1 MIRILLKIFDFL
13 KTRKL
18 VCALSF
24 LVVSVLLVFQVMQL
38 NYKEDI
44 SDFLPLEGNN
54 LKALKVYQDI
64 AGANKL
70 IVSFSYKD
78 STKTDPDTIVECIT
92 NFVDD
97 LTVRDKEGLVHDLV
111 DEIDMEKFAS
121 IANFVYQN
129 IPYFLNETDYA
140 HIDSILAN
148 PSYITQQL
156 EKDKQMLMF
165 PMGGLFSENLSR
177 DPLNLFT
184 PVVSLLQNSSGTL
197 HYELYEGCIFTP
209 DMKRGLVTLSSPFGS
224 SETENNGRLIALLE
238 ASTNE
243 VTKHHAD
250 IEARII
256 GGPVIAVGNAQ
267 QIKTDSVLSVV
278 LAVTLILLL
287 LWLCF
292 RNLRNLLLI
301 ALSIGWG
308 WLFAMGGL
316 ALVHDDISVIVIGIS
331 SVILGI
337 AVNYPLH
344 LIAHLSHTP
353 DMRSAL
359 KEIISP
365 LIVGNITTVGAFLS
379 LVPLESVAL
388 KDLGLFSSFLLI
400 GTIVFVL
407 IYLPHVAKVKKEP
420 TTHSFIGKIGNVS
433 LENKPWFIVIVL
445 ILTGIFGYFSKYT
458 AFDANMSN
466 INYMTPEQKAD
477 MAYMAQMISG
487 TEGTENLYIVSA
499 DSTLDGALDK
509 SLNLQSSI
517 KELPSENILKS
528 SGCTHFIVSKAQQ
541 QKRLELWNEFI
552 AKHGKVIKEQLPVEM
567 KEFGF
572 SAHSFDDFFTILESD
587 YQPQEFSY
595 FQSFANTIFASNFS
609 IDSIQSQYNVVDV
622 LTLKKEELPQIKQQL
637 ESKLSDSFCFDVS
650 SMNSAIA
657 NTLSDD
663 FNYIG
668 FACGTIVFFFLWF
681 SLGSIE
687 LAILSFIPMIVSW
700 IWILGIMGILG
711 IHFNIVNVILAT
723 FIFGQGDDYTIFMTE
738 GSCYEYA
745 YRKKMLAS
753 YKNSITIS
761 ALIMFIGI
769 GTLIFAKHPALFS
782 LAQVTIVG
790 MFSVVL
796 MAYLFPPLFY
806 RWLIKTNGNYRTRPV
821 SLIPVVRFYYGMM
834 IFFVQIAT
842 VYVLG
847 TILLELLKPTEK
859 RRFLLRRY
867 ITSLF
872 KFDMRHLPGV
882 KYIISNPEKETL
894 DKPALIISNHQS
906 LLDSTC
912 FMALSH
918 KIIFICNE
926 RVSNHRIIHKVF
938 QWMEHIVL
946 VDNKDINYD
955 KIRSLVKRGYSIC
968 IFPEGKRN
976 NESSIARFHKGAFTL
991 ASELKLDIIP
1001 VFLHGLNQI
1010 LPYKECML
1018 FPGDV
1023 HVEITKRIDSHY
1035 FQGQSIDAIWRYY
1048 NHFYKEHYA
1057 TLKKQYENT
1066 AYFKYFVK
1074 DRFRYKGADLY
1085 HSLSR
1090 RLKKHQCYTHLID
1103 SLPDVPHVIIYNE
1116 GWGEFALLMALVHP
1130 DKQIYNIEK
1139 DEDTARL
1146 ITYSAEDVAK
1156 NLHVFTGNLPDE
1168 LRELPTSHEGIV
1180 FEIKGNEIKKLR

>member
-1 MIRILLKIFDFL
+1 MIRIILKIFDFL
-13 KTRKL
+13 KTQKL
-18 VCALSF
+18 FCALSF
-24 LVVSVLLVFQVMQL
+24 LVISVLLVFQVMQL

-44 SDFLPLEGNN
+44 SDFLPLKGNN

-70 IVSFSYKD
+70 VVSFSYKD
-78 STKTDPDTIVECIT
+78 STKTDPDTLVECIT

-97 LTVRDKEGLVHDLV
+97 LTARDKEGLVHDLV
-111 DEIDMEKFAS
+111 NEIDMEKFAS
-121 IANFVYQN
+121 IADFVYQN
-129 IPYFLNETDYA
+129 IPYFLNEADYA
-140 HIDSILAN
+140 HIDSLLAD
-148 PSYITQQL
+148 PEYITQQL

-165 PMGGLFSENLSR
+165 PMGGLFSDNLGR

-184 PVVSLLQNSSGTL
+184 PVVSLLQKSSGTL

-209 DMKRGLVTLSSPFGS
+209 DMKRGLVMLSSPFGS
-224 SETENNGRLIALLE
+224 SETENNGRLLALLE
-238 ASTNE
+238 ASTSE
-243 VTKHHAD
+243 VTKQHAD
-250 IEARII
+250 IEARIM
-256 GGPVIAVGNAQ
+256 GGPVIAVGNAK
-267 QIKTDSVLSVV
+267 QIKTDSILSVA
-278 LAVTLILLL
+278 LAVTLILGL

-359 KEIISP
+359 KEIVAP

-407 IYLPHVAKVKKEP
+407 IYLPHVVKVKKEAV
-420 TTHSFIGKIGNVS
+420 THPFISKVGNIS
-433 LENKPWFIVIVL
+433 LENKPWLIISVL
-445 ILTGIFGYFSKYT
+445 ILTGIFGYFSRDT

-466 INYMTPEQKAD
+466 INYMTADQKAD

-517 KELPSENILKS
+517 KELPNEYVLKT
-528 SGCTHFIVSKAQQ
+528 SGCTQFLVSKAQQ
-541 QKRLELWNEFI
+541 QNRLELWNNFI
-552 AKHGKVIKEQLPVEM
+552 TKHGEVIKETLPHKM

-572 SAHSFDDFFTILESD
+572 STHSFDDFFAILED
-587 YQPQEFSY
+587 TYQTQDFSY
-595 FQSFANTIFASNFS
+595 FQSFANTIFASNLS

-622 LTLKKEELPQIKQQL
+622 LTLKKEKVPHAKELL
-637 ESKLSDSFCFDVS
+637 ETKLSDSFCFDVS

-657 NTLSDD
+657 KTLSDD
-663 FNYIG
+663 FDYIG

-806 RWLIKTNGNYRTRPV
+806 QWLIRSNGDYRVRPI
-821 SLIPVVRFYYGMM
+821 SLIPMVRFYYGML

-842 VYVLG
+842 VYLLG
-847 TILLELLKPTEK
+847 TILLEILKPTEK
-859 RRFLLRRY
+859 RRFILRKY

-882 KYIISNPEKETL
+882 KYTIKNPENETF
-894 DKPALIISNHQS
+894 DKPTLIICNHQS

-918 KIIFICNE
+918 KIVFICNE
-926 RVSNHRIIHKVF
+926 HVNNHRIIRKVF
-938 QWMEHIVL
+938 RWMEHIVL
-946 VDNKDINYD
+946 TDNKDIDYD
-955 KIRSLVKRGYSIC
+955 TIRSLVNRGYSIC

-976 NESSIARFHKGAFTL
+976 NESSISRFHKGAFTL
-991 ASELKLDIIP
+991 ASELNMDITP
-1001 VFLHGLNQI
+1001 VFLHGLNHI

-1018 FPGDV
+1018 FPGEV
-1023 HVEITKRIDSHY
+1023 HMEITKRIDCHR
-1035 FQGQSIDAIWRYY
+1035 FQGESIDTVWRYY
-1048 NHFYKEHYA
+1048 NHFYKEYYNV
-1057 TLKKQYENT
+1057 LKKQYET
-1066 AYFKYFVK
+1066 TQYFKYFVK

-1090 RLKKHQCYTHLID
+1090 RLKKHTCYTDLID
-1103 SLPDVPHVIIYNE
+1103 KLADVPNVIIFND

-1130 DKQIYNIEK
+1130 DKQIYNVEK
-1139 DEDTARL
+1139 DEETARL
-1146 ITYSAEDVAK
+1146 VAYSAENVAK
-1156 NLHVFTGNLPDE
+1156 NLHVFTRALPEDIRK
-1168 LRELPTSHEGIV
+1168 LQTSHESLV
-1180 FEIKGNEIKKLR
+1180 FKVIENEIKESR